1 MKKENTNISDKEK
14 EILESYEIEEYV
26 FTEEEAQEELNNTEQ
41 EEVLELFEEETT
53 EPIINDEVENI
64 QINEDEIEEEPI
76 KEKKFHK
83 KLFIIIGIILVLILV
98 PATMIITDVIRVS
111 KYKQT
116 PLFAVITKTHK
127 DGGTKEYTGLGYK
140 VIKYNQ
146 KQGRRDIE
154 IGTWNLKYNND
165 ILEAE
170 AIDLAIEFTENEANS
185 YEKYKGK
192 FMRISGVLSNVSM
205 NENTIT
211 ISYIDE
217 DGKYNFDILCD
228 MASDTDKLKE
238 FETNIRITAIGTVSN
253 YEFKT
258 PDSNATLHLSNC
270 FAEQD
275 L

>member
-26 FTEEEAQEELNNTEQ
+26 FTEEEAQEELKNTNQ

-53 EPIINDEVENI
+53 EPIINEFESTDEEL
-64 QINEDEIEEEPI
+64 DEEEPI
-76 KEKKFHK
+76 KEKKSHK
-83 KLFIIIGIILVLILV
+83 KLFIILGIILVLILV
-98 PATMIITDVIRVS
+98 PATMIITDVIRVT
-111 KYKQT
+111 KHKQT
-116 PLFAVITKTHK
+116 PLFAVVTKTHK

-170 AIDLAIEFTENEANS
+170 AIDLAIEFTENEADS

-217 DGKYNFDILCD
+217 DGKYTFDILCD

-238 FETNIRITAIGTVSN
+238 FETSIRITAIGTVSN
-253 YEFKT
+253 YDFKS

>member
-1 MKKENTNISDKEK
+1 MNKENNNISDKEK

-26 FTEEEAQEELNNTEQ
+26 FTEEEAKEELVNTQ
-41 EEVLELFEEETT
+41 PEEVLEVLEDEVTT
-53 EPIINDEVENI
+53 EPIINEFETTSELV
-64 QINEDEIEEEPI
+64 EEPI
-76 KEKKFHK
+76 KEKKSHK
-83 KLFIIIGIILVLILV
+83 KLFIILGIILVLILV
-98 PATMIITDVIRVS
+98 PAAMIITDVIRVT
-111 KYKQT
+111 KHKQT
-116 PLFAVITKTHK
+116 PLFAVVTKIHK

-170 AIDLAIEFTENEANS
+170 VIDLAIEFTENEADS

-192 FMRISGVLSNVSM
+192 FMRVSGVLSNVSM

-238 FETNIRITAIGTVSN
+238 FETSIRITAIGTVSG

>member
-1 MKKENTNISDKEK
+1 MRNPFKRETLDDLEFYDDEYEDEDFDSFPEQKIEEKEPEFEEMYDDISDYDEPQ
-14 EILESYEIEEYV
+14 ILKTYS
-26 FTEEEAQEELNNTEQ
+26 EEE
-41 EEVLELFEEETT
+41 FEEDQNSRKKYKRYKK
-53 EPIINDEVENI
+53 IINIV
-64 QINEDEIEEEPI
+64 
-76 KEKKFHK
+76 FA
-83 KLFIIIGIILVLILV
+83 IILVVLV
-98 PATMIITDVIRVS
+98 MITIDVISVS
-111 KYKQT
+111 RYNVGPFFAIKTQT
-116 PLFAVITKTHK
+116 IK
-127 DGGTKEYTGLGYK
+127 DGGTKVYYGLGYK

-170 AIDLAIEFTENEANS
+170 AIDLAIEFTENEADS

-217 DGKYNFDILCD
+217 DGKYTYDILCD

-238 FETNIRITAIGTVSN
+238 FETSIRITAIGTVSN
-253 YEFKT
+253 YDFKS